1 MARQYPGE
9 RQLLKL
15 GEFTINHICKNQIGK
30 NEIHHQASRPAGPV
44 AMPFQ
49 QIGNRDY
56 VFGGFQSIEVI
67 RIFAEPN
74 PAGTKLLVTLAVPDA
89 HAAPVITLDEN
100 KWPRKRQTTH
110 RRMLI
115 SNSLP

>member
-1 MARQYPGE
+1 
-9 RQLLKL
+9 LKL
-15 GEFTINHICKNQIGK
+15 AEFTLAHLWKIQIGE
-30 NEIHHQASRPAGPV
+30 NEIHHHARGAAGLV
-44 AMPFQ
+44 AVPLQ

-100 KWPRKRQTTH
+100 EGPGKSEPPYTEIRAAT
-110 RRMLI
+110 
-115 SNSLP
+115 P